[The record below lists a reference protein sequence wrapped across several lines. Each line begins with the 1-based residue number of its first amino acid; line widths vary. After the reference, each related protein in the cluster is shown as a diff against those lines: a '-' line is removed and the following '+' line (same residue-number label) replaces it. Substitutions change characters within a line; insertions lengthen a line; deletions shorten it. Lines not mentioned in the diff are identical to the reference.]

1 MTESGAFLFD
11 WDGTLVDTGDVL
23 LSCWHQMTER
33 VLGYPFP
40 VEESDRR
47 KYLAMRASESF
58 PTLSDDPAVVRQL
71 FVEFDLAYA
80 AKAPEHVRAQDDAAA
95 LLMHLRSRGR
105 VGVVTSKTAVRF
117 RIDAAA
123 TGLADAFDIIVTG
136 DDVARGKPDPEGI
149 THALTTLGCDPAASW
164 YIGDGPVD
172 IRAGRAAG
180 VRTIGISHGLHS
192 VEELT
197 AESPDALVS
206 SLSEAQRVLDQ
217 ETTGGRP

>member
-1 MTESGAFLFD
+1 MTRERAILFD

-40 VEESDRR
+40 VTETDRR

-58 PTLSDDPAVVRQL
+58 PTLSDDPEVVKQL

-80 AKAPEHVRAQDDAAA
+80 AKAPEHVRAQAGAADLIA
-95 LLMHLRSRGR
+95 HLRSFAK

-117 RIDAAA
+117 HIDAAA
-123 TGLADAFDIIVTG
+123 TGLAGTFDILITG
-136 DDVARGKPDPEGI
+136 DDVAKGKPDPEGI
-149 THALTTLGCDPAASW
+149 RSALETLGCAASASW

-192 VEELT
+192 VEEL
-197 AESPDALVS
+197 ADEHPDALVS
-206 SLSEAQRVLDQ
+206 SLAEARQILDRG
-217 ETTGGRP
+217 TAS